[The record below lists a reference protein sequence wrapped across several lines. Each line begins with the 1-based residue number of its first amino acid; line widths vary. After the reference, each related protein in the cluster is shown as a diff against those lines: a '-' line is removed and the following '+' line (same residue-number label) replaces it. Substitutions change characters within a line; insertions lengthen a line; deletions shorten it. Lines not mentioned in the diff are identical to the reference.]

1 MARINTNVPSLI
13 SQANLTRAYGNLN
26 LRLERLSTGLR
37 INRGSDDPAGLI
49 ASERLRSE
57 LAGLSKA
64 ISNSERATSVIAT
77 AEGALAEVADLLNSI
92 KGLVVEA
99 ANTGGMSEE
108 EIAANQ
114 LQLDSAIESIT
125 RISNTTNF
133 AGLQLLNGSLD
144 YLTSAITSSQISKS
158 KIFSAF
164 FGANSYIPV
173 DVEVISSAQTAQI
186 QLTANYGT
194 TADGTLLSSVTLEIA
209 GNNGV
214 QVLSFTSGTAIS
226 TVVDA
231 VNRIKDSTGV
241 SASLVDLTDMT
252 SGIYLNSV
260 KYGSD
265 SFVRVKRISDG
276 GDFFE
281 SQLSDEHDV
290 GQDVTA
296 IVNGALATGD
306 GLSLAI
312 KTPTLN
318 LELLLTSGFAQ
329 QTGTASTFYIT
340 GGGASFQIGPEVQFN
355 QQINM
360 GMSSVAASR
369 IGGTQIGSTIA
380 FLNSLMTGGD
390 NNLTTTN
397 LENASKI
404 VDTAIDEIS
413 VMRGQLGAIER
424 NTLQTNM
431 RSMQVALENVTASES
446 KIRDA
451 DFAFETSQLT
461 RAQIMVQAGTT
472 VLATA
477 NATAQTV
484 LQLLQ

>member
-13 SQANLTRAYGNLN
+13 SQANLNRAYSNLN

-57 LAGLSKA
+57 LAGLRKA

-108 EIAANQ
+108 EIEANQ
-114 LQLDSAIESIT
+114 LQIDSAIESIT

-133 AGLQLLNGSLD
+133 AGLQLLNGGLD
-144 YLTSAITSSQISKS
+144 YLTSAVTSSQISKT

-164 FGANSYIPV
+164 FGSNSYIPV

-194 TADGTLLSSVTLEIA
+194 AADGTLLSSVTLEIA
-209 GNNGV
+209 GNDGV
-214 QVLSFTSGTAIS
+214 QVLAFTSGTPVS

-241 SASLVDLTDMT
+241 SATLTDITDMT
-252 SGIYLNSV
+252 SGITLNSTTF
-260 KYGSD
+260 GSD
-265 SFVRVKRISDG
+265 SFVRVKRISDS

-281 SQLSDEHDV
+281 SQLSNERDV

-296 IVNGALATGD
+296 VVNGALATGD

-318 LELLLTSGFAQ
+318 LELLLDSTFAQ
-329 QTGTASTFYIT
+329 QTTTDSTFYIT
-340 GGGASFQIGPEVQFN
+340 GGGAQFQIGPEVQFN
-355 QQINM
+355 QQINV
-360 GMSSVAASR
+360 GLSSVAASR
-369 IGGTQIGSTIA
+369 LGGTQLGSQLN

-390 NNLTTTN
+390 NNVTTAN
-397 LENASKI
+397 LDNASSI

-413 VMRGQLGAIER
+413 VLRGQLGAMER

-431 RSMQVALENVTASES
+431 RSMQVALENVTSSES

-451 DFAFETSQLT
+451 DFAYETSQLT

-477 NATAQTV
+477 NANAQSV
-484 LQLLQ
+484 LQLLG